1 MNIAANG
8 IRRHLLSIARRI
20 EWQELNKHNSGQQM
34 LHLATCTFVSTKLR
48 AGFYRLA
55 VTKTVVLTFGAESAG
70 AKV

>member
-1 MNIAANG
+1 MTAPEASAASKPKSRSASMNIAANG

-48 AGFYRLA
+48 E
-55 VTKTVVLTFGAESAG
+55 VIEK
-70 AKV
+70 

>member
-1 MNIAANG
+1 MNVSAKG

-48 AGFYRLA
+48 E
-55 VTKTVVLTFGAESAG
+55 VIEK
-70 AKV
+70 